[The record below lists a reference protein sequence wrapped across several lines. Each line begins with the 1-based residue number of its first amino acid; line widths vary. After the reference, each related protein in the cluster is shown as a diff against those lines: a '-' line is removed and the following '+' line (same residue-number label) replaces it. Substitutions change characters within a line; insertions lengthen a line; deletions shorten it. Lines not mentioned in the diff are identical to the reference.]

1 VIKRIAIGTVVALL
15 AVIGLVRILEGPE
28 DRVLTATFART
39 TSLYEGAKV
48 KVLGVDVGS
57 VESIEVKGTA
67 VEVRIRYDAD
77 VKLPADVH
85 ALVVPPS
92 IVGDRFV
99 QLAPAYESGAVLADG
114 ATLDLDHTGVPLELD
129 DTFDGIDKLAV
140 GLGPKGA
147 NRDGAVSRL
156 VRATAN
162 NLRGNGRRLNQ
173 TIREMAGA
181 MSTLADSGDD
191 VASTVHNLG
200 TVTNTLVGSDA
211 DIRALVSNL
220 VAVSTTLNG
229 QRGDIVN
236 AVRQLR
242 TALREV
248 GDFTED
254 NRGELKQTVDGLTT
268 VTAVLAR
275 RTDELGRLADIA
287 PVGLTDLLNIY
298 VPRNWD
304 PSRPW
309 LTPPSGRTGSAALR
323 GALLQDLDSQL
334 AFTMGAVCA
343 SLPAEQRAQL
353 DSFCTA
359 LEGAGGS
366 IGALITELTGGGN
379 TGLPLDLSSLLG
391 VAQ

>member
-1 VIKRIAIGTVVALL
+1 MIRRLAIGVVVALL
-15 AVIGLVRILEGPE
+15 VVVGLVRVLEGPE

-57 VESIEVKGTA
+57 VESIEVKGTS
-67 VEVRIRYDAD
+67 VEVRMRYDAD

-99 QLAPAYESGAVLADG
+99 QLAPAYESGEVLADG
-114 ATLDLDHTGVPLELD
+114 ATLDIDHTGIPLELD
-129 DTFDGIDKLAV
+129 ETFAGIDELAV
-140 GLGPKGA
+140 GLGPEGA

-162 NLRGNGRRLNQ
+162 NLRGNGRRLNE

-181 MSTLADSGDD
+181 VGTLADSSDD
-191 VASTVHNLG
+191 AASTIRNLG
-200 TVTNTLVGSDA
+200 TLTDTLVGSDA
-211 DIRALVSNL
+211 DIRALVNNL

-229 QRGDIVN
+229 QRGDIAN

-248 GDFTED
+248 GDFTRD
-254 NRGELKQTVDGLTT
+254 NRGELQQTVDGLTT
-268 VTAVLAR
+268 VTSVLAR

-309 LTPPSGRTGSAALR
+309 LTPPAGRTGSAALR
-323 GALLQDLDSQL
+323 GPFLQELDAQL
-334 AFTMGAVCA
+334 AFALGGVCA
-343 SLPAEQRAQL
+343 SLPADQRAQL
-353 DSFCTA
+353 DAFCTT
-359 LEGAGGS
+359 LEGVGGS
-366 IGALITELTGGGN
+366 IGALITQVTGGGN
-379 TGLPLDLSSLLG
+379 TGLPTSLSGLLG
-391 VAQ
+391 AAQ

>member
-1 VIKRIAIGTVVALL
+1 MIRRIAIGAVVAAL
-15 AVIGLVRILEGPE
+15 VVVGLVHVAHGPE

-39 TSLYEGAKV
+39 TSLYKGAKV

-77 VKLPADVH
+77 VELPADVH

-99 QLAPAYESGAVLADG
+99 QLAPAYESGPVLADG
-114 ATLDLDHTGVPLELD
+114 ASLDLDHTGVPLELD
-129 DTFDGIDKLAV
+129 DTFAGIDKLAV

-156 VRATAN
+156 VRAAASS
-162 NLRGNGRRLNQ
+162 LSGNGRRFNQ
-173 TIREMAGA
+173 TIREVAGA

-191 VASTVHNLG
+191 VSSTVDNLRA
-200 TVTNTLVGSDA
+200 VTDTLVGSDA
-211 DIRALVSNL
+211 DIRALVTNL

-229 QRGDIVN
+229 QRGDITN

-242 TALREV
+242 TALRDV
-248 GDFTED
+248 GDFTRD
-254 NRGELKQTVDGLTT
+254 NRGELRRTVDDLTS
-268 VTAVLAR
+268 VTGVLAR
-275 RTDELGRLADIA
+275 RTHDLGRLADIV

-323 GALLQDLDSQL
+323 GALLQDLDAQL
-334 AFTMGAVCA
+334 AFTLGGVCA
-343 SLPAEQRAQL
+343 ALSPEQRARL

-359 LEGAGGS
+359 LESSGGS
-366 IGALITELTGGGN
+366 IGALITQLTGGGN
-379 TGLPLDLSSLLG
+379 TALPTSLDDLLG
-391 VAQ
+391 AVR

>member
-162 NLRGNGRRLNQ
+162 NLRGNGRRLNE

-254 NRGELKQTVDGLTT
+254 NRGALKQTVDGLTT